1 MRHELRAG
9 IAIYNAG
16 EYLAAHDAW
25 EERWLELSDGPD
37 KRFLQGLI
45 QLTAAVHHA
54 RTRNWLGARKL
65 ADSAGEYLA
74 DLPADYRA
82 VNVGQVRAFLAALA
96 ADPEVIDRRRPVRLR
111 HGEQAVTPADLDFE
125 TTAVAAGVLAEAA
138 DEFEEDVVER
148 GVGYAREAV
157 EADRSDQF
165 VGLVFDFVRD
175 PENRSLV
182 YRRLADHVDRR
193 RRRETDADGLFDS
206 GE

>member
-45 QLTAAVHHA
+45 QFTAAVHHA

-65 ADSAGEYLA
+65 ADRAGEYLA
-74 DLPADYRA
+74 DLPDDYRE
-82 VNVGQVRAFLAALA
+82 VNVGHVRAFLARLA
-96 ADPEVIDRRRPVRLR
+96 ADPEVIDRRRPLRLR
-111 HGEQAVTPADLDFE
+111 HGGQAVTPADLDFE
-125 TTAVAAGVLAEAA
+125 TTGVAASVLAEAA
-138 DEFEEDVVER
+138 DEYEEEVVER
-148 GVGYAREAV
+148 GVEYARETV
-157 EADRSDQF
+157 EADGSDQF

-175 PENRSLV
+175 PENRSLI

-193 RRRETDADGLFDS
+193 RRQETDVDGLFDS